1 MQLMFPPT
9 VPAGKTRAY
18 EFAVVPPPAVQ
29 FGNAGLGNAQA
40 TTPPDTVFG
49 WVLSVMV
56 FGPGAAHEP
65 LIAAPPETKIGH
77 VVGVDVTLNV

>member
-18 EFAVVPPPAVQ
+18 EFAVVPPPLQ
-29 FGNAGLGNAQA
+29 FGAAGFTPHA
-40 TTPPDTVFG
+40 TTPAVTVA
-49 WVLSVMV
+49 VSTLSVMV
-56 FGPGAAHEP
+56 SGPGAAQDP

-77 VVGVDVTLNV
+77 VAGADVTLIV

>member
-40 TTPPDTVFG
+40 TTPAVTVA
-49 WVLSVMV
+49 VSTLSVMV
-56 FGPGAAHEP
+56 SGPGAAQDP

-77 VVGVDVTLNV
+77 VAGVDVTLNV